1 MLLLFL
7 VARLVFIPLASSRF
21 SAEQVASLKGLGLK
35 VEIQAV
41 ALLITAVIN
50 LTVFVMMG
58 DESGKGN
65 YKTMITIFLLSIST
79 IIILTLSE
87 LISIIV
93 EIKRRRCHNQARTVD
108 EIITK
113 ISKGVL
119 KGGPFEIT

>member
-1 MLLLFL
+1 M
-7 VARLVFIPLASSRF
+7 
-21 SAEQVASLKGLGLK
+21 
-35 VEIQAV
+35 
-41 ALLITAVIN
+41 
-50 LTVFVMMG
+50 FVMMG